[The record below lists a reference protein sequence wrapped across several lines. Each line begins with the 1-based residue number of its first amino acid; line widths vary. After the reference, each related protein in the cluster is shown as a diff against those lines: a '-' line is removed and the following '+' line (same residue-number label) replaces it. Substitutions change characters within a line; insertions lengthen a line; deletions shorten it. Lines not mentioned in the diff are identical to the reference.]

1 MKKGLISI
9 ILTLFVLISYGQ
21 TNEPVAMGK
30 WRTHLA
36 YNSVSQIAQ
45 SANNIYAVSEGA
57 LFSVNKNDTEDQ
69 SFYSKMSGLSD
80 ANIVRIDFDQTNNQ
94 LLIIYQNGNIDIMH
108 SAGVNNIPD
117 LHNKQMSSGKGVNH
131 TFFKGDSAYLS
142 CDFGMLV
149 LNMKKKEISDTY
161 IIGTNSSEVKVL
173 ATTIFNGKIY
183 AVTANTVYSAYANNP
198 NLVNY
203 EFWKNTTGLPGSGNF
218 QSMFNFAGKLMLLRS
233 NKLYKQETSGIWK
246 LLFDDDN
253 NGVPEKTI
261 TTTNVSNGKII
272 AGDGTNTI
280 YLLNESFEKSEINV
294 ISSPDIEYDPTNNVY
309 WLAGLT
315 QGIVSYNSASGK
327 QNSHK
332 PYGPAVNIPWDIT
345 FAGEKMFMVAGG
357 RWSNFYYRKGKVMIY
372 ENGLWTNID
381 ESEVNNVINK
391 EIPKQE
397 ALDFMNV
404 AVNPK
409 DNKHFFV
416 TSYGTGLY
424 EFRNNTF
431 YKWHHHLNSTLENI
445 VPGTPFAYILLD
457 GAIFDNDGNLFLCNM
472 FDNNAIKFL
481 TKSGEWGKLNF
492 PSSNKPTLGKII
504 ISNQNSNQK
513 WVPSIRYSPGIFI
526 WDDNGTLSNQED
538 DKNIFLSSFI
548 DIDNVG
554 SFISPTYFYCLVQDK
569 NGVIWA
575 GTDMGPLLFYNT
587 SKVFEEN
594 YTCSRVK
601 IPRNDGTGLADY
613 LLQNEKIKA
622 IAIDGAN
629 RKWIGTETSGLYLMS
644 ENGQE
649 TIQHFTSS
657 NSPLLSD
664 NIISLAIN
672 PISGEV
678 YIGTSNGLISYQSDA
693 AESLAIYS
701 NVYAYPNPVKE
712 NYNGIITITGLIT
725 NTQVKITDLNGNLI
739 YQTISNGSIAT
750 WDGKDVHGKKVNTG
764 IYMAICANEDGTQS
778 TITKIM
784 IIN

>member
-1 MKKGLISI
+1 MKKGFISF
-9 ILTLFVLISYGQ
+9 ILSLFVLISFGQ
-21 TNEPVAMGK
+21 TNEPIAMGK

-57 LFSVNKNDTEDQ
+57 LFSVNKNDNDDQ
-69 SFYSKMSGLSD
+69 SFYSKMNGLSD

-183 AVTANTVYSAYANNP
+183 AVTANTVYSADANNP

-203 EFWKNTTGLPGSGNF
+203 EFWKNTPGLPGTGTY
-218 QSMFNFAGKLMLLRS
+218 QAMFNFAGKLMLLR
-233 NKLYKQETSGIWK
+233 NKKLYRMETNNSWTP
-246 LLFDDDN
+246 LLTDKD
-253 NGVPEKTI
+253 I
-261 TTTNVSNGKII
+261 TTTNLSNKKII

-280 YLLNESFEKSEINV
+280 YLLNESFESSEINIV
-294 ISSPDIEYDPTNNVY
+294 SSPDIEYDAVNDTY

-315 QGIVSYNSASGK
+315 GGIISYKTTEGIPHSI
-327 QNSHK
+327 K
-332 PYGPAVNIPWDIT
+332 PLGPAVNIPWDIT

-357 RWSNFYYRKGKVMIY
+357 RWASQNNMVGKVMIY
-372 ENGLWTNID
+372 EKGLWTNFD
-381 ESEVNNVINK
+381 GSEITNSTGK
-391 EIPKQE
+391 A

-404 AVNPK
+404 AVDPK
-409 DNKHFFV
+409 DPNHFFV

-424 EFRNNTF
+424 EFKDNQFNF
-431 YKWHHHLNSTLENI
+431 WHNYSNSTLTSVIAGE
-445 VPGTPFAYILLD
+445 PHSYTRLD
-457 GAIFDNDGNLFLCNM
+457 GAIYDTNGNLYVANM
-472 FDNNAIKFL
+472 WSSSPIKIL
-481 TKSGEWGKLNF
+481 LKTGEWIQLSY
-492 PSSNKPTLGKII
+492 PSGQKPTLGKII
-504 ISNQNSNQK
+504 ISNINPNQK
-513 WVPSIRYSPGIFI
+513 WVPSVRATPGIFV
-526 WDDNGTLSNQED
+526 WDDNGTLTDQSD
-538 DKNIFLSSFI
+538 DKNVFLSNLI
-548 DIDNVG
+548 DNDNVG
-554 SFISPTYFYCLVQDK
+554 STINPTYFYTLAQDK

-575 GTDMGPLLFYNT
+575 GTDVGPLLFYNP
-587 SKVFEEN
+587 SKVFDEN

-613 LLQNEKIKA
+613 LLQNEKIRC

-629 RKWIGTETSGLYLMS
+629 RKWLGTETSGLYLMS

-649 TIQHFTSS
+649 TIRHFTSS

-664 NIISLAIN
+664 NIMSLSIN
-672 PISGEV
+672 PVSGEV
-678 YIGTSNGLISYQSDA
+678 FIGTSNGLLSYQSDA

-712 NYNGIITITGLIT
+712 NYNGIITITGLVA

-739 YQTISNGSIAT
+739 YQTVSNGSLAT
-750 WDGKDVHGKKVNTG
+750 WDGKDVFGKRVNTG